1 MKMINRR
8 DWIRLTGYGVLT
20 TLLSAKYSHP
30 QKAMAQNSSSQG
42 VTIEWLGH
50 SAFVFINNQA
60 RILVNP
66 FTPLGCTA
74 KYSAPKPT
82 VDLVMISSR
91 LLDEG
96 SATGLPNNPQLMVD
110 AGVYKVKNIE
120 FQGIKTFHDRE
131 NGRRFGDNIVWK
143 WTQGGVKILH
153 LGGIASPI
161 NIEQKIL
168 MGTPDIVF
176 IPVGG
181 GPKAYNAEE
190 AINAIKI
197 LNPKMAIPTQY
208 LTNATEAGKCD
219 LQGVQKFVDL
229 AKEASIDVKI
239 IPGNRVTV
247 KSQDLPPKGTL
258 IRVFDGQN
266 LIKN

>member
-1 MKMINRR
+1 MINRR

-20 TLLSAKYSHP
+20 TFLTTKYFHP
-30 QKAMAQNSSSQG
+30 QKAMAQNPVSQG
-42 VTIEWLGH
+42 VTIDWLGH
-50 SAFVFINNQA
+50 SAFVFANNQA
-60 RILVNP
+60 RVLVNP

-74 KYSAPKPT
+74 KYPAPKPE

-96 SATGLPNNPQLMVD
+96 SATDLPNNPQLMVD
-110 AGVYKVKNIE
+110 AGVYNVKNIE
-120 FQGIKTFHDRE
+120 FQGIKTLHDRE
-131 NGRRFGDNIVWK
+131 KGRRFGDNIVWK

-168 MGTPDIVF
+168 MGTPDIAL

-190 AINAIKI
+190 AIEAIKI
-197 LNPKMAIPTQY
+197 LNPKMMIPTQY

-229 AKEASIDVKI
+229 AKEAKMDVKI
-239 IPGNRVTV
+239 IQGNRVTV
-247 KSQDLPPKGTL
+247 KPQDLPTKGTL

-266 LIKN
+266 LITN

>member
-1 MKMINRR
+1 MIHNRR
-8 DWIRLTGYGVLT
+8 DWIRLTSYGVLT
-20 TLLSAKYSHP
+20 TVVTAKYFNP
-30 QKAMAQNSSSQG
+30 QKVMAQNSSSGG
-42 VTIEWLGH
+42 VSIEWLGH
-50 SAFVFINNQA
+50 SAFVFSNNQA
-60 RILVNP
+60 KILVNP

-74 KYSAPKPT
+74 KYSAPKPE

-96 SATGLPNNPQLMVD
+96 SAADLPNNPQLMVD

-120 FQGIKTFHDRE
+120 FQGIKTLHDRE

-168 MGTPDIVF
+168 MGTPDIIF

-181 GPKAYNAEE
+181 GPKAYNAKE
-190 AINAIKI
+190 AMDAIKI
-197 LNPKMAIPTQY
+197 LNPKMVIPTQY
-208 LTNATEAGKCD
+208 LTNATQAGECD
-219 LQGVQKFVDL
+219 LEGVQKFVDL
-229 AKEASIDVKI
+229 AKEASMEVKI
-239 IPGNRVTV
+239 IKGNGITV
-247 KSQDLPPKGTL
+247 KPQDLPPKGTL
-258 IRVFDGQN
+258 IRVFDGSN
-266 LIKN
+266 LIKS

>member
-1 MKMINRR
+1 MINRR
-8 DWIRLTGYGVLT
+8 DWIRLMGYGVLT
-20 TLLSAKYSHP
+20 TLLSAKYSDS

-42 VTIEWLGH
+42 VTIDWLGH
-50 SAFVFINNQA
+50 SAFVFANNQA

-74 KYSAPKPT
+74 KYRAPKPE

-110 AGVYKVKNIE
+110 SGVYNVKNIE
-120 FQGIKTFHDRE
+120 FQGIKTLHDRE
-131 NGRRFGDNIVWK
+131 KGRRFGDNIVWK

-168 MGTPDIVF
+168 MGTPDVAL

-190 AINAIKI
+190 AIEAIKI
-197 LNPKMAIPTQY
+197 LNPKIMIPTQY
-208 LTNATEAGKCD
+208 LTNATEAEKCD
-219 LQGVQKFVDL
+219 LEGVQKFVDL
-229 AKEASIDVKI
+229 AKEAEMEVRI
-239 IPGNRVTV
+239 IQGNRVTV
-247 KSQDLPPKGTL
+247 KPQDLPPKGTL

>member
-1 MKMINRR
+1 MLNRR
-8 DWIRLTGYGVLT
+8 NWIRLTGYGFLTTVLT
-20 TLLSAKYSHP
+20 AKYYP
-30 QKAMAQNSSSQG
+30 EKAIAQNSSQG
-42 VTIEWLGH
+42 VTIDWLGH
-50 SAFVFINNQA
+50 SAFVFANSQA

-74 KYSAPKPT
+74 KYSPPKPQ
-82 VDLVMISSR
+82 VDIVMISSR

-96 SATGLPNNPQLMVD
+96 SASGLPNNPQLMVES
-110 AGVYKVKNIE
+110 GVYNVKNIE
-120 FQGIKTFHDRE
+120 FQGIKTLHDRE
-131 NGRRFGDNIVWK
+131 KGRRFGDNIVWK
-143 WTQGGVKILH
+143 WTQGGLKILH

-181 GPKAYNAEE
+181 GSKVYDAQEAME
-190 AINAIKI
+190 AIKV
-197 LNPKMAIPTQY
+197 LNPKMVIPTQY
-208 LTNATEAGKCD
+208 LTNATEANSCE

-229 AKEASIDVKI
+229 AKENDMNIKI
-239 IPGNRVTV
+239 IQGNRVTV
-247 KSQDLPPKGTL
+247 KPQDLPPQGTL
-258 IRVFDGQN
+258 IRVFDGSN

>member
-1 MKMINRR
+1 MINRR
-8 DWIRLTGYGVLT
+8 DWIRLTGYGILT
-20 TLLSAKYSHP
+20 TFLTTKYSHS
-30 QKAMAQNSSSQG
+30 QKAMAQNTSSQG
-42 VTIEWLGH
+42 VTIDWLGH
-50 SAFVFINNQA
+50 SAFVFANSQA
-60 RILVNP
+60 KVLVNP

-74 KYSAPKPT
+74 KYPAPKPE

-96 SATGLPNNPQLMVD
+96 SAIGLPNNPQLMVEP
-110 AGVYKVKNIE
+110 GVYKVKNIE

-143 WTQGGVKILH
+143 WIQGGVNILH

-161 NIEQKIL
+161 DIEQKIL
-168 MGTPDIVF
+168 MGTPDVAL

-190 AINAIKI
+190 AIKAIKV
-197 LNPKMAIPTQY
+197 LNPKIMIPTQY
-208 LTNATEAGKCD
+208 LTNATEAGKCT
-219 LQGVQKFVDL
+219 LEGVQKFVDL
-229 AKEASIDVKI
+229 AKEAQMDVRI
-239 IPGNRVTV
+239 IQGNRVTI
-247 KSQDLPPKGTL
+247 KPQDLPTKGTL